1 MKLWAFLLGV
11 LIILCLDL
19 YGCRSAD
26 EDAREGTVVLGIPAD
41 ISTLNPIFVQE
52 VTEGEICELIYPM
65 LVDATFDTT
74 IGILRFEPSL
84 ARSWEFRNEHR
95 DVVFHLRSEA
105 KWSDGVPVTAHDVR
119 FTYELYGDP
128 DLGSIRQ
135 SALDGLVKTAGGSVD
150 VDKSI
155 EVVDDSTIVF
165 HFQRAYAG
173 QLFDAGL
180 PIVPAHIFNKVPR
193 PELRAYAPNRQPV
206 GAGPFVLESWKPLQ
220 ELVLIPNAES
230 VLPGPAKLERL
241 VFRILPDNLSR
252 LQQLKRGDID
262 LMGGLKPID
271 VSDVTSKAPFVHI
284 VSIPG
289 REYFFLG
296 WNNVDGTTYAA
307 SVGASIRPHPLFG
320 SSVVR
325 RALTLA
331 INRKEMAASL
341 RGGYGQEAL
350 GPISSLF
357 HWALNDT
364 LAPLPYDPAA
374 ASRLLSKE
382 GWLDND
388 GDGILDKRNQR
399 FSFLIIVPAGDQFY
413 LDIANLVQRQLREIG
428 IEVRI
433 QPIDGSV
440 FFPTLIEKKYDAC
453 VAGFEVPLQIQMDDF
468 WNSDLRRYPFNIVSF
483 RSRRVDQ
490 ILEKARASV
499 NEIDAA
505 PLWKEFQ
512 AILHQEQPCTFLFWS
527 DKLVGVNDRVQ
538 GTTIGVLGT
547 TYHAW
552 EWHTGESSGR

>member
-1 MKLWAFLLGV
+1 MKLRALLLYGIV
-11 LIILCLDL
+11 SLCLGL
-19 YGCRSAD
+19 YGCRST
-26 EDAREGTVVLGIPAD
+26 EGGSSEGTVVLGIPAD

-105 KWSDGVPVTAHDVR
+105 RWSDGAPVTAHDVR

-135 SALDGLVKTAGGSVD
+135 SALDGLLKTSDGSVD
-150 VDKSI
+150 VGTSI
-155 EVVDDSTIVF
+155 EVLDDSTIVF
-165 HFQRAYAG
+165 RFARAYAG

-180 PIVPAHIFNKVPR
+180 PIVPAHIFAKVPR
-193 PELRAYAPNRQPV
+193 TELRTHAANRQPV

-220 ELVLIPNAES
+220 ELVLIPNAAS

-252 LQQLKRGDID
+252 LQQLKRREID
-262 LMGGLKPID
+262 VMSGLKPID
-271 VSDVTSKAPFVHI
+271 VSDVKSKAPFVHI
-284 VSIPG
+284 ISIPG

-296 WNNVDGTTYAA
+296 WNNVDGATYAA
-307 SVGASIRPHPLFG
+307 TAGASIRPHPLFG
-320 SSVVR
+320 SSNVR

-341 RGGYGQEAL
+341 RGGYGREAL

-357 HWALNDT
+357 RWAVNNT
-364 LAPLPYDPAA
+364 LTPLPYDPGA
-374 ASRLLSKE
+374 ASRLLSAD
-382 GWLDND
+382 GWLDRD
-388 GDGILDKRNQR
+388 RDGILEKKNKR
-399 FSFLIIVPAGDQFY
+399 FSFSTIVPAGDQFY
-413 LDIANLVQRQLREIG
+413 LDVANLVQRQLREIG
-428 IEVRI
+428 IEMRI

-440 FFPTLIEKKYDAC
+440 FFPTLMEKKYDAC

-468 WNSDLRRYPFNIVSF
+468 WNSDLYRYPFNIVSF

-490 ILEKARASV
+490 ILEKARASA

-512 AILHQEQPCTFLFWS
+512 AVLHQEQPCTFLFWS

-538 GTTIGVLGT
+538 GTTISVLGT

-552 EWHTGESSGR
+552 EWHTGESSAR